1 VDRALAILLDLLS
14 PDARSILRRV
24 GVPGFVDDPPSPG
37 VGCRHD
43 LELVVAPITPEGK
56 SEEKLPKEP
65 SGAISFLDGHYERHH
80 HSMTYDDG
88 LSSGSV
94 TTERH
99 FGARHCPN
107 SRARPPAAVRL
118 CYVADAVD
126 SIIEHLKEHLID
138 DQTERPSGMTFRDLC
153 NEVALRVARRFHA
166 GTLAWEDGDLI
177 MNSVWDSIMNTLIF
191 DVPDG
196 NLFGLDSAIAVFEAF
211 DQGEFIRDGDDRDP
225 ADVYTV
231 PLIRE
236 FLEELDSRP

>member
-1 VDRALAILLDLLS
+1 
-14 PDARSILRRV
+14 
-24 GVPGFVDDPPSPG
+24 
-37 VGCRHD
+37 
-43 LELVVAPITPEGK
+43 
-56 SEEKLPKEP
+56 
-65 SGAISFLDGHYERHH
+65 
-80 HSMTYDDG
+80 
-88 LSSGSV
+88 
-94 TTERH
+94 
-99 FGARHCPN
+99 
-107 SRARPPAAVRL
+107 
-118 CYVADAVD
+118 VADAVD